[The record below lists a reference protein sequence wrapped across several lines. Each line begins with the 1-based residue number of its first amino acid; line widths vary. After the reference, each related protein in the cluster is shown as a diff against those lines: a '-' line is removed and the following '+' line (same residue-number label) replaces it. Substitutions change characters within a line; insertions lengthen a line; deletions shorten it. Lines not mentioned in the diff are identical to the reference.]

1 MSALEDRGGV
11 DHDATLEQA
20 LQAFGSGDLAAAEA
34 LLDRLWADHPASE
47 VAALQGQVLR
57 AAGRWADAVAWFE
70 RALAVDP
77 VDARPLIAIGQIQ
90 RQQGEVDAA
99 QACFEQVVLQAGL
112 ALAFAL
118 DQPLRLL
125 ELGLAY
131 AELEQ
136 PEDAIA
142 ALEAALA
149 ADPELVEAHR
159 SLATLLHQQGRIGE
173 AAQHQ
178 EALVRLEPHAPGPRI
193 ERALAL
199 QRGGDA
205 EGCLHQLEELLAQ
218 GPQAPL
224 LTEAFLFATSVAGE
238 RWLQRRREVGELH
251 WQQLRATALPTAG
264 TAAAVA
270 AVQPASARSTLRV
283 GILTA
288 ELGNHPVGHFLES
301 VLRHHDRSRLQ
312 LELIETQPRWEER
325 NRALRAMAHD
335 ALLLPQA
342 DMAQRRALIRER
354 GYDVIVETTGFTT
367 ASGLPL
373 LVERLA
379 PVQCHYVG
387 FHASTHLPTLDWFIA
402 DAALLPPELEP
413 QFSERIWRLP
423 RPWAAYTPP
432 HELPQ
437 SASLPADQPLVFGSC
452 NQVAKLGSETLAYW
466 AAALLAVP
474 EARLLVKHRHTADPE
489 VRARIT
495 NALGAAGVDPARARF
510 EGWAADWADHMAAY
524 NRIDLALDATP
535 WSSATTAFEALAM
548 GTPLVVI
555 RGHTFAGRMS
565 TAVLEGFG
573 EPDWIAD
580 TPEAFAAIARRLTA
594 DLPDLRAARPER
606 RQRALAAPLFDGV
619 DLARALTEA
628 LEGMAGQA
636 SGSCR

>member
-1 MSALEDRGGV
+1 M
-11 DHDATLEQA
+11 LEQV
-20 LQAFGSGDLAAAEA
+20 LQAFGQGDLAGAEA
-34 LLDRLWADHPASE
+34 LLIRLWQQQPAAA
-47 VAALQGQVLR
+47 VAALQGQVMR
-57 AAGRWADAVAWFE
+57 AAGRWADAIAWFE
-70 RALAVDP
+70 RALEADP
-77 VDARPLIAIGQIQ
+77 SDARPLIAIGQIQ
-90 RQQGEVDAA
+90 RQRGDQQAA
-99 QACFEQVVLQAGL
+99 QGCFEQVVLQAGL
-112 ALAFAL
+112 ALAFAP
-118 DQPLRLL
+118 DQALRLL

-136 PEDAIA
+136 PADAIA

-149 ADPELVEAHR
+149 VDPELVEAHR
-159 SLATLLHQQGRIGE
+159 SLATLLHQQGRLGE
-173 AAQHQ
+173 AAEHQ
-178 EALVRLEPHAPGPRI
+178 AALARLEPHALGPRI
-193 ERALAL
+193 EAALAL

-205 EGCLHQLEELLAQ
+205 EGCLRQLEALLGEA
-218 GPQAPL
+218 PQDSHL
-224 LTEAFLFATSVAGE
+224 REAFLFAASTAGAA
-238 RWLQRRREVGELH
+238 WLERRRAVGLAH
-251 WQQLRATALPTAG
+251 WQSLG
-264 TAAAVA
+264 CGINAAVSGCL
-270 AVQPASARSTLRV
+270 PATPRSPLRV
-283 GILTA
+283 GLLTA
-288 ELGNHPVGHFLES
+288 ELGTHPVGHVLES
-301 VLRHHDRSRLQ
+301 LLRHHNRTRLQ

-325 NRALRAMAHD
+325 NRSLRALAHH

-342 DMAQRRALIRER
+342 DLAARRALIRER
-354 GYDVIVETTGFTT
+354 GYQVIVETSGFTT

-373 LVERLA
+373 LAERLA
-379 PVQCHYVG
+379 PVQCHWLG

-402 DAALLPPELEP
+402 DPALLPPELET

-432 HELPQ
+432 HDLPEA
-437 SASLPADQPLVFGSC
+437 ASVPAAEPLVFGSC
-452 NQVAKLGSETLAYW
+452 NQVAKIGSETLAYW
-466 AAALLAVP
+466 ASVLQAVP
-474 EARLLVKHRHTADPE
+474 EARLLVKHRHTADPQ

-495 NALGAAGVDPARARF
+495 GALEAAGVDPARVRF

-548 GTPLVVI
+548 GTPLVAI

-606 RQRALAAPLFDGV
+606 RQRALAGPLFDGV

-628 LEGMAGQA
+628 LEGMAGEA
-636 SGSCR
+636 SGSFS